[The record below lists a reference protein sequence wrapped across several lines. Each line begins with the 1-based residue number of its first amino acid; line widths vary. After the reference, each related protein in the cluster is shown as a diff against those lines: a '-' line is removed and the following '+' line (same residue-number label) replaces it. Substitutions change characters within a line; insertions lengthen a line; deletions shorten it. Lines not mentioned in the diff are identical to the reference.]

1 MRMGART
8 KASRNVSCHGGI
20 MRRPSRGVVVLLFI
34 LFGILAFAFYDIEK
48 GGSRGSRSSSSGDRR
63 DGVVTEEEHPNTPR
77 NERDIQKAR
86 REGTLRDG
94 E

>member
-1 MRMGART
+1 
-8 KASRNVSCHGGI
+8 
-20 MRRPSRGVVVLLFI
+20 VLLFI
-34 LFGILAFAFYDIEK
+34 LLGMIAFAFYDIET

-63 DGVVTEEEHPNTPR
+63 DGVLTDEEHPNTPR

-86 REGTLRDG
+86 QEGTLRDG

>member
-1 MRMGART
+1 
-8 KASRNVSCHGGI
+8 

-34 LFGILAFAFYDIEK
+34 LLGIIAFAFYDIDSRGS
-48 GGSRGSRSSSSGDRR
+48 GGSRSFSSGDRR
-63 DGVVTEEEHPNTPR
+63 DGVLAEEEHPNTPR

-86 REGTLRDG
+86 QEGTLRDD